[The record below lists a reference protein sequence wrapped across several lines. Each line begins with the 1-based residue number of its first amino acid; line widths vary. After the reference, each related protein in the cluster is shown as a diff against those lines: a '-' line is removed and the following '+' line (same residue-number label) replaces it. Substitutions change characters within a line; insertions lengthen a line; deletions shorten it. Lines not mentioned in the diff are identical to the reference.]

1 MFNTVLYSAV
11 LIAWGGSWLAIKW
24 QEGPVPVA
32 LSILYR
38 FGLATVMMLLIVIL
52 LGKLQKTSRRDQFF
66 CLLQG
71 LCLFSLNFLAFYQAT
86 HYIAS
91 GLVAVVMSTATL
103 FNALHNRLIW
113 NTRPAASFRL
123 GAVLGIAGLSLLF
136 WSDLVAQQWSLDSLK
151 GIGFALLG
159 TWLFSLGNMVG
170 VRHGRAGVTA
180 FTSTSW
186 GMLYGCAILALLIPL
201 QLLAQGESLS
211 TLTLWDPN
219 PQYLTG
225 LLYLAVIAS
234 VVGFTTYLMLISRI
248 GANNAAYALVI
259 TPILALTLSSVFEY
273 YQWTGTSLAGLAV
286 IMLGNV
292 VVMGGLPRLSLAVNQ
307 RRGRQPAPV
316 ND

>member
-1 MFNTVLYSAV
+1 MVNILLYSAV

-38 FGLATVMMLLIVIL
+38 FGLASLIMLVIVLL
-52 LGKLQKTSRRDQFF
+52 LGRLQKTSRQDQLF

-113 NTRPAASFRL
+113 KTHPAASFRL
-123 GAVLGIAGLSLLF
+123 GAVLGLCGLTLLF

-151 GIGFALLG
+151 GIGLALLG
-159 TWLFSLGNMVG
+159 AWLFSLGNMVS
-170 VRHGRAGVTA
+170 VRHSRAGITAVTG
-180 FTSTSW
+180 TCW
-186 GMLYGCAILALLIPL
+186 GMLYGCLILLGLLALQP
-201 QLLAQGESLS
+201 LAQGEQLA

-219 PQYLTG
+219 PQYLVG
-225 LLYLAVIAS
+225 LLYLAVIAT
-234 VVGFTTYLMLISRI
+234 VLGFTTYLMLVSRI

-259 TPILALTLSSVFEY
+259 TPVLALTLSSIFEY
-273 YQWTGTSLAGLAV
+273 YQWTATSLTGLGV

-292 VVMGGLPRLSLAVNQ
+292 VVMGGLPRFRKALNLLAA
-307 RRGRQPAPV
+307 RQPAPA